1 MRDLGEARVVV
12 DTSRVPP
19 LGFWPILPFAMI
31 VYKMFFPW
39 HDRKIAWAVA
49 FKVVCSPFFQVTF
62 LMNFVG
68 DVFTSLVKPIVDLT
82 YAICFFVT
90 GDFLQHLGETGICE
104 DKGGFQKKYSK
115 SLRAAAGWGWVV
127 KKIEACGVFVF
138 FLSWFCEWGWKKG
151 KGEYLSHP
159 PPPHTHFPAVVPV
172 IILGPYWF
180 RFMQCIR
187 RYFDTGKRHP
197 NLPNAFKYALAM
209 MVTIFSVFNPNVKKH
224 TQGDGW
230 QAYQGAWTTAYI
242 VSTLYTYSWDV
253 FMDWSLGDKG
263 YYFLRERR
271 MFRHRTYY
279 YCAIVADLLLR
290 FLWTYTLIPEK
301 DQDSFSNGVS
311 LSTAVA
317 PFAAAAEICRRT
329 MWSFF
334 RLENEH
340 LNNTSGYRRVA
351 HIPLHFDTPLKP
363 NDLNKNQNKN
373 RWTVIFEIVAIVV
386 IVIAVSCVAVLVKN

>member
-1 MRDLGEARVVV
+1 
-12 DTSRVPP
+12 
-19 LGFWPILPFAMI
+19 
-31 VYKMFFPW
+31 
-39 HDRKIAWAVA
+39 
-49 FKVVCSPFFQVTF
+49 
-62 LMNFVG
+62 
-68 DVFTSLVKPIVDLT
+68 
-82 YAICFFVT
+82 
-90 GDFLQHLGETGICE
+90 
-104 DKGGFQKKYSK
+104 
-115 SLRAAAGWGWVV
+115 
-127 KKIEACGVFVF
+127 
-138 FLSWFCEWGWKKG
+138 
-151 KGEYLSHP
+151 
-159 PPPHTHFPAVVPV
+159 
-172 IILGPYWF
+172 
-180 RFMQCIR
+180 MQCIR

-311 LSTAVA
+311 LSSAVA